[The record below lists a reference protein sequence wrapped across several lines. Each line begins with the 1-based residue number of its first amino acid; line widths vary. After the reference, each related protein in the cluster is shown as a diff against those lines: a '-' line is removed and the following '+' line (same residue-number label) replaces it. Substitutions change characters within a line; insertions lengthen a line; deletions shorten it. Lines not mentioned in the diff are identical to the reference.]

1 MPSIKTVDF
10 VTFPLSAGGSVSSIS
25 PGLWGYPAQK
35 SALLRPALLSSHP
48 DGKGSQLRPVEC
60 LLALTSGRLGAPPPK
75 WFVSVTEKRVF
86 PLWFESPCSPMDDRQ
101 ESGWVKTA
109 GVSLNGMLI
118 DGGKRL

>member
-75 WFVSVTEKRVF
+75 RFVSVTEKTLSGLNLRVA
-86 PLWFESPCSPMDDRQ
+86 PWMTDRK
-101 ESGWVKTA
+101 V
-109 GVSLNGMLI
+109 
-118 DGGKRL
+118 GGSRQREFR